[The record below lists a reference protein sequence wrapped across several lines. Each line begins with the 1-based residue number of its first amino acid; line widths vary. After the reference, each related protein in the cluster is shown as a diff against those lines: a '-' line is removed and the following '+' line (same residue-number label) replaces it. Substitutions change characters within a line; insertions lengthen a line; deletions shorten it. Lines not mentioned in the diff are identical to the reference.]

1 MTAELTAGLERIV
14 KLARVAAPSGNASPN
29 ERQQAAT
36 MIESIAAGLMKGGP
50 SPARPPPPPPRT
62 PRKWDALRYW
72 REIFEVDE
80 VPHGLVRAL
89 ADFRDLSDDDIR
101 GAMDTTVRKVRIG
114 SVAPD
119 AALRYFCGICWRV
132 MRGEGGR

>member
-36 MIESIAAGLMKGGP
+36 MIGAIASGLMKGGP
-50 SPARPPPPPPRT
+50 SPAPPPPPPPRQ
-62 PRKWDALRYW
+62 WDARRYW

-89 ADFRDLSDDDIR
+89 ADFRDLSDDDLR

-114 SVAPD
+114 SLLPS
-119 AALRYFCGICWRV
+119 AALRYFCGICWRLK
-132 MRGEGGR
+132 RGQGSR